1 MAHSHDEP
9 LNLPKDQIF
18 IAPGSGW
25 RKLPILGAVLGVAG
39 LGGAAALMGDH
50 KAEFWHSYLV
60 AYMVF
65 LAFALGGLFF
75 VIVQH
80 LVRAGW
86 SIAVRRLA
94 ENVMITL
101 PAMVV
106 LGIPILLFGVEHL
119 YHWADPAHVAHD
131 AVLNAKKGYLNEGFF
146 LARMA
151 AYFVVWIA
159 LSAYFYLAST
169 RSDDATGD
177 EAARRAGTM
186 RAVAAPGLLFF
197 ALSLTFAAFDLMMS
211 LDPHWF
217 STMFGVY
224 YFAGSALSE
233 FALLAVIVIAFHKSG
248 YLRGVVTTEHY
259 HDLGKFMFGFTVFWT
274 YIGFSQYFLIWYANI
289 PEETYWFGY
298 RIADDF
304 LPLTILLCA
313 GRFFIPFFYLL
324 RRHVKRSA
332 GWLIPIALWILFM
345 EVVDMYWLIQPVLAH
360 HHALASAD
368 HHMTMHVGLLDIL
381 TLLGVGGVFLAVFS
395 WACGRKAL
403 VPTGDPRL
411 AESVRFENF

>member
-25 RKLPILGAVLGVAG
+25 RKLPIVGAVLAAAG

-50 KAEFWHSYLV
+50 KAEFWYSYLV

-101 PAMVV
+101 PAMVA
-106 LGIPILLFGVEHL
+106 LGIPILLFGTEHL
-119 YHWADPAHVAHD
+119 YHWADQAHVAHD
-131 AVLNAKKGYLNEGFF
+131 PVLSAKQGYLNEGFF

-151 AYFVVWIA
+151 AYFVVWIG
-159 LSAYFYLAST
+159 LSTYFYAAST
-169 RSDDATGD
+169 GSDDASGD
-177 EAARRAGTM
+177 EAARKAGTM
-186 RAVAAPGLLFF
+186 RAVAAPGLLLF

-233 FALLAVIVIAFHKSG
+233 FALLTVFVIAFHKSG
-248 YLRGVVTTEHY
+248 YLRGVVTVEHY

-274 YIGFSQYFLIWYANI
+274 YIAFSQYFLIWYANI

-324 RRHVKRSA
+324 RRHFKRSA
-332 GWLIPIALWILFM
+332 GWLIPIALFILFM
-345 EVVDMYWLIQPVLAH
+345 EVVDMYWVIQPVLAH
-360 HHALASAD
+360 HHALESAD
-368 HHMTMHVGLLDIL
+368 HHMTMHIGLLDIL